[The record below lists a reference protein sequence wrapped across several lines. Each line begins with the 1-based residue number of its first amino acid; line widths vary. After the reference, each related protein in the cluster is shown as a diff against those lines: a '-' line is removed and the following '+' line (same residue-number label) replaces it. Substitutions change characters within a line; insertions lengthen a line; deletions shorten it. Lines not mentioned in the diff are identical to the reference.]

1 MKRRDFLKNLTFLS
15 SALCAPT
22 FLVNSIKAAKAQ
34 GITQA
39 ATAAGRKLLVVELA
53 GGNDGLNTII
63 PYTNDFYRAQ
73 RPLLGIPSADVLDI
87 DGTYGMHPAMTDL
100 RDLWDQGVLA
110 AVHGVGYPNPNR
122 SHFRSSDIWHTAAPE
137 VVAKDGW
144 LAKHLDD
151 LDSQSTLDALAIGG
165 GVPKAMISSQGASP
179 AIQSI
184 ETFQLDTDF
193 TPGDG
198 MNAPYPDG
206 SNINAA
212 FQQVLSQP
220 QNRFG
225 LQEFVGR
232 TALDATLASIE
243 LLEGDD
249 SYSSTVEYP
258 DTAFAENLRTVA
270 RVMAADLG
278 VSVYYVTIGGFDTHA
293 EQTNGNP
300 LQGVHTTLLQTVSQ
314 GLAAFWQDMQQ
325 LGFDQDVLVM
335 SFSEFGR
342 RLFENAS
349 DGTDHGTANQMFLL
363 GGRVIGGF
371 HGQHPSLA
379 PGDLDQI
386 GDMKFTQDFRGVY
399 ATVLENWLGGD
410 AAAVLGE
417 SWPTLDVLD
426 V

>member
-22 FLVNSIKAAKAQ
+22 FLVKSIKAAKAQ

-39 ATAAGRKLLVVELA
+39 AAANGRVLLVLEMA

-63 PYTNDFYRAQ
+63 PYNDFNYRDK
-73 RPLLGIPSADVLDI
+73 RPTLGIPANDVLTI
-87 DGTYGMHPAMTDL
+87 DDTYGMHPAMTGM
-100 RDLWDQGVLA
+100 RDLWDEGVLA
-110 AVHGVGYPNPNR
+110 AIHGVGYPNPNR
-122 SHFRSSDIWHTAAPE
+122 SHFRSSDIWHTAEPE
-137 VVAKDGW
+137 IVAKDGW
-144 LAKHLDD
+144 LAKHLDE
-151 LDSQSTLDALAIGG
+151 LDSQATLEALAIGG

-179 AIQSI
+179 AIRSI
-184 ETFQLDTDF
+184 ETFQLDTNLN
-193 TPGDG
+193 PGDG
-198 MNAPYPDG
+198 GGEYPDG
-206 SNINAA
+206 ANINAA
-212 FQQVLSQP
+212 FQQVLAQP

-225 LQEFVGR
+225 LQDFVGQ

-243 LLEGDD
+243 LLEGQGG
-249 SYSSTVEYP
+249 YNSTVEYP
-258 DTAFAENLRTVA
+258 DSAFAENLRTVA

-278 VSVYYVTIGGFDTHA
+278 VSVFYVTLGGFDTHA
-293 EQTNGNP
+293 EQSNGNP
-300 LQGVHTTLLQTVSQ
+300 VQGVHATLLDTFSQ
-314 GLAAFWQDMQQ
+314 GLAAFWADMKQ

-363 GGRVIGGF
+363 GGPVIGGF
-371 HGQHPSLA
+371 HGEHPSLA
-379 PGDLDQI
+379 PDQLDQI
-386 GDMKFTQDFRGVY
+386 GDMTFTQDFRSVY

-410 AAAVLGE
+410 SAAVLGE
-417 SWPTLDVLD
+417 SWPTLDVLN